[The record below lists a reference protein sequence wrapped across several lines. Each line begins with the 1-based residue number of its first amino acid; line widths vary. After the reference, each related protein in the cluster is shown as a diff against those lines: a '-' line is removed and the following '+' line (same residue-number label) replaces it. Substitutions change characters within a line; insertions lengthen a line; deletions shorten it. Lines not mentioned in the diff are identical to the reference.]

1 MTRAGWLGSGWRQ
14 PASPQRAASDLGA
27 SPFGRRPQAPLSCD
41 LRLNHAV
48 RAWFK
53 TPAIRVT
60 VLALSTG
67 VGSCSGFC
75 LPRSGGI
82 SLPGGASPRVTHRAA
97 LGGTLTARELL
108 VGGSGFHVG
117 LSFYYPLRCRA
128 SVAVFPLVL
137 RARRV
142 AWSER
147 LRPCHWRLAMPGFP
161 CAVLIPLGRLQTFPI
176 LLLARGPLWFHHL
189 HLRAGHIHARRIS
202 ESIEAVAIA

>member
-1 MTRAGWLGSGWRQ
+1 MATLVAWVPESTWPL
-14 PASPQRAASDLGA
+14 PLAELI
-27 SPFGRRPQAPLSCD
+27 GRPNGRKTAQ
-41 LRLNHAV
+41 NG
-48 RAWFK
+48 AWFK

-97 LGGTLTARELL
+97 LGGALTARELL

-137 RARRV
+137 LARRV
-142 AWSER
+142 AWPER

-161 CAVLIPLGRLQTFPI
+161 GAVLIPLGRLQTFPI
-176 LLLARGPLWFHHL
+176 LLLARGPLWFHHP

>member
-1 MTRAGWLGSGWRQ
+1 MVERRETKGMVQNACHSGDSSGPLDGSGVLQRLLPAAERRNFIAWR
-14 PASPQRAASDLGA
+14 R
-27 SPFGRRPQAPLSCD
+27 
-41 LRLNHAV
+41 
-48 RAWFK
+48 
-53 TPAIRVT
+53 
-60 VLALSTG
+60 
-67 VGSCSGFC
+67 
-75 LPRSGGI
+75 
-82 SLPGGASPRVTHRAA
+82 SPRVTHRAA

-161 CAVLIPLGRLQTFPI
+161 GAVLIPLGRLQTFPI